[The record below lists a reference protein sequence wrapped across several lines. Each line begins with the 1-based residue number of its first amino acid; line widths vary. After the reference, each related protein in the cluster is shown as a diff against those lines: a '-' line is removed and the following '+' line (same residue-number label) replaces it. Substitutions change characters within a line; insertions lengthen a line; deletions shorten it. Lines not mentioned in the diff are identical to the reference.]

1 MTALAAPAGDHG
13 TSYQV
18 MFNSTAAPAGGQPWC
33 MFDSTAAPAG
43 GRPWCM
49 FDSTAAPAGDHGAS
63 SPAELIL
70 LNCLTM
76 DWNRTHKSLL
86 FF

>member
-13 TSYQV
+13 ASYQV
-18 MFNSTAAPAGGQPWC
+18 MFN
-33 MFDSTAAPAG
+33 STAAPAG